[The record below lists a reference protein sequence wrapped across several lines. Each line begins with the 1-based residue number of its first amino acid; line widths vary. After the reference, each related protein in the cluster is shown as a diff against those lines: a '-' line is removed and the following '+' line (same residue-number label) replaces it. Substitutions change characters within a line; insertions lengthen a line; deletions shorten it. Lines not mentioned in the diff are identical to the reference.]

1 MENEKSDIKKGWV
14 TGSIDLGKLNKA
26 HQRFSFNELNPKTLN
41 KFKKDLR
48 VLLDDDF
55 IPRTLD
61 VFQTHPLLR
70 FIIPVLKG
78 KLQTDYLS
86 MELFIEMA
94 LLLSEYP
101 LLVDK
106 DLISHI
112 NTSIYDD
119 YEDVWKSI
127 IKLKDCGLLNEL
139 TIILRKY
146 SEYKGS
152 VQKAEKDSFECLS
165 LISKKELFAITYK
178 ELHINE
184 AIYEN
189 RVCCYF
195 YSFKL
200 GSLILYPFVDTYC
213 KAFVEEEH
221 PSQRLYNELCVKGDV
236 AKVMTASGKIS
247 REAVL
252 ERIHLPIALC
262 YIIALDK
269 LTASE
274 VISEKWILNNVSS
287 QYVNAFRLLWWECSV
302 CARYSEVSGHILDFE
317 KRVQRSLTLAEMET
331 GEKLTMPDDYFAA
344 GILSKAI
351 EESSETMVHSEI
363 PNRIEKASQEQPNKT
378 SDDNVRKVARRGRPV
393 CSFRD
398 CFCSDNNDI
407 QNKYIDKFKVI
418 INGKRGKKVGYVI
431 AAAYA
436 LKILKTAPSFK
447 EVQKEL
453 GDIGAESGY
462 KKYKQNPNQEDQEY
476 KEIKERLLQLKE
488 EIESG
493 GNAK

>member
-274 VISEKWILNNVSS
+274 VVSDKWILNNVSS
-287 QYVNAFRLLWWECSV
+287 QYVNAFHLLWWECSFHAAHKEKYMNKDYADKPFQDQIEYV
-302 CARYSEVSGHILDFE
+302 QNCIELSTGERPNMPDGYFLQNTVEVIEYQSNENNIVDEGSDIDGITNEISTTCGINCGKKTKKFDSSEEMKKLIQGVDEEQFLSVLHKNIDGKGGKDVAIVLQKAFDE
-317 KRVQRSLTLAEMET
+317 KRLLKIPSEKIIMSEFEITKTWEATRKYLDSRIPMDKNLEIHELAER
-331 GEKLTMPDDYFAA
+331 Y
-344 GILSKAI
+344 
-351 EESSETMVHSEI
+351 
-363 PNRIEKASQEQPNKT
+363 
-378 SDDNVRKVARRGRPV
+378 
-393 CSFRD
+393 
-398 CFCSDNNDI
+398 
-407 QNKYIDKFKVI
+407 
-418 INGKRGKKVGYVI
+418 
-431 AAAYA
+431 
-436 LKILKTAPSFK
+436 
-447 EVQKEL
+447 
-453 GDIGAESGY
+453 
-462 KKYKQNPNQEDQEY
+462 EY
-476 KEIKERLLQLKE
+476 K
-488 EIESG
+488 
-493 GNAK
+493 